1 MNSKDYR
8 STLGGVTP
16 SPAWRQRTLAAM
28 KAAQGQKEPRRKPL
42 AIAATAAVLA
52 LAVTGGVWLSN
63 RTEVDPNGPGTARTP
78 EPVVTPTPSA
88 APIGTDSER
97 FFIVTDPSQLIGSNP
112 TAGHLYELTELPVY
126 ENPIPT
132 EQQQRT
138 LLNQLAEE
146 LGYTVAQTQ
155 WTPSSGEDTVGRDPI
170 LEAECTD
177 GTKLRLQGL
186 YTLEL
191 YDAPD
196 LADETQTDH
205 AHRLYHAMTP
215 EEMLSSS
222 HTPPQLAYETF
233 ESYRSTSGSSNV
245 TPRTTWTMFPN
256 VSDTSLEERIYCY
269 SFLRMETDGSTLT
282 LHLFPES
289 TGVSL
294 PLRSPDDAQAAFR
307 AGDYWGSCC
316 TPRPDEAQIIFVSL
330 EYDTSPDQPYFQPV
344 YRILFVQSY
353 WDMADWL
360 EPGVDPSP
368 FMGVG
373 IAYVPAI
380 DPEYQDE
387 VPYRRYFND
396 GLAHHTPEELT

>member
-16 SPAWRQRTLAAM
+16 SPAWRQRTLVAM

-97 FFIVTDPSQLIGSNP
+97 FFIVTDPSQLIGNNP
-112 TAGHLYELTELPVY
+112 TAGHLYELTALPVY

-132 EQQQRT
+132 EAQQRA
-138 LLNQLAEE
+138 LLNQLVKE
-146 LGYTVAQTQ
+146 LGYTIAETQ
-155 WTPSSGEDTVGRDPI
+155 WSPGCGEETMNREPI

-177 GTKLRLQGL
+177 GTMLRLRGVYSL
-186 YTLEL
+186 DI
-191 YDAPD
+191 YDSPD
-196 LADETQTDH
+196 LAAVAETVQ
-205 AHRLYHAMTP
+205 AILIYNSMTT
-215 EEMLSSS
+215 EEMLSSVWMGPEVRQEDFGWYDF
-222 HTPPQLAYETF
+222 TGTLQTLQA
-233 ESYRSTSGSSNV
+233 
-245 TPRTTWTMFPN
+245 
-256 VSDTSLEERIYCY
+256 TSLLDPDATLEEQIYSY
-269 SFLRMETDGSTLT
+269 SFQRMELRNDTLT
-282 LHLFPES
+282 LYLQPGES
-289 TGVSL
+289 VGTY
-294 PLRSPDDAQAAFR
+294 PLRSPDDAQASFR
-307 AGDYWGSCC
+307 AGDYWGSDQ
-316 TPRPDEAQIIFVSL
+316 TFYPEEAQIIFVSL
-330 EYDTSPDQPYFQPV
+330 EYDISVGQPYFQPV

-353 WDMADWL
+353 WDMADRMFD
-360 EPGVDPSP
+360 GVDPSP

>member
-28 KAAQGQKEPRRKPL
+28 EAAKEKKHSVRRPL
-42 AIAATAAVLA
+42 AVAATAAVLA
-52 LAVTGGVWLSN
+52 VAVTGGVWLSN

-78 EPVVTPTPSA
+78 EPVVTPTPTIDPDWVA
-88 APIGTDSER
+88 FEYLYV
-97 FFIVTDPSQLIGSNP
+97 VTDPSQLMGNNP
-112 TAGHLYELTELPVY
+112 TAGRLEELTELPVY

-132 EQQQRT
+132 EAQQRV
-138 LLNQLAEE
+138 LLNHLAEE
-146 LGYTVAQTQ
+146 LGYTIAETD
-155 WTPSSGEDTVGRDPI
+155 WSPGTGEDTMGREPT
-170 LEAECTD
+170 LRAECTD
-177 GTKLRLQGL
+177 GTKLWLRGIYSL
-186 YTLEL
+186 YI
-191 YDAPD
+191 YDSPD
-196 LADETQTDH
+196 LAAVAEA
-205 AHRLYHAMTP
+205 AHSYLIYSAMTP

-222 HTPPQLAYETF
+222 LVLPQTGQET
-233 ESYRSTSGSSNV
+233 
-245 TPRTTWTMFPN
+245 
-256 VSDTSLEERIYCY
+256 LEEYAYTGESMPTQATFLLDPDATLEEQIYSY
-269 SFLRMETDGSTLT
+269 SFQRIEVHNDSSLT
-282 LHLFPES
+282 IYLQPGKMVG
-289 TGVSL
+289 TY
-294 PLRSPDDAQAAFR
+294 PLRSPDDALDSFHSW
-307 AGDYWGSCC
+307 DYWGSSF
-316 TPRPDEAQIIFVSL
+316 TYHPEDTQILFVSL